1 MFSVTVKVK
10 IIVLHFSC
18 ISAGILKV
26 GRKLYK
32 AIDVKKNVVYVFF
45 SFVTFLNVFYAILN
59 VFLHL

>member
-32 AIDVKKNVVYVFF
+32 AIDVKKNVVYVFYF
-45 SFVTFLNVFYAILN
+45 CHVFTFFGVFFYFDR
-59 VFLHL
+59 VF